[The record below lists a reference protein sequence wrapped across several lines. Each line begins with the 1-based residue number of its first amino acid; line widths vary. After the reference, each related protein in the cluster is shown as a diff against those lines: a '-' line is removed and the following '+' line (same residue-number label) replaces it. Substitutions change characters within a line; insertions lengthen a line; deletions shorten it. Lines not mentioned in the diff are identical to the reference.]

1 MGGGT
6 FLGAVGVIGA
16 SCGAFYFLLQQQRA
30 KPACVWVFDRGD
42 KSGLKACLPVGT
54 TSVPFTPIQY
64 VICPK
69 GLAFAM
75 QLGNADSS
83 VTNIAVGSGSNA
95 ELSNVI
101 GVGQTIKS
109 INVTVSI

>member
-16 SCGAFYFLLQQQRA
+16 SCGVFYFLLQQQRA
-30 KPACVWVFDRGD
+30 KPACVWVFEGSD
-42 KSGLKACLPVGT
+42 KSGSKACLPVGT

-75 QLGNADSS
+75 QIGNADSS
-83 VTNIAVGSGSNA
+83 VTNIAVGSGCNA
-95 ELSNVI
+95 ELQKVV
-101 GVGQTIKS
+101 GAGQTIKS
-109 INVTVSI
+109 IAVTISG